1 MAWRVISKQILPR
14 PLLSVLDTRRHFS
27 DELMAKQMNRT
38 TVSIDSKT
46 QVMISIVYGSP
57 AAGSGNK
64 RAALIGGHGRHLRP
78 IFANWLY

>member
-1 MAWRVISKQILPR
+1 MEKIGSKGKWERLCSF
-14 PLLSVLDTRRHFS
+14 LAVYLCVFKTLSQDTTAHNA
-27 DELMAKQMNRT
+27 D
-38 TVSIDSKT
+38 
-46 QVMISIVYGSP
+46 VMISIVYGSP